1 MMRCDGEPVR
11 LGVRTTRRM
20 SRASQPDKQNGAL
33 SVHTIRASGHV
44 HRNNR
49 PNTRLHPTTTPN
61 HQINPC
67 NAGAIH
73 TRHSFSSNCDKGIFA
88 NLPPRTAAGF
98 RSCWVPAWDWGSA
111 SPRRDCPRYPSALP
125 LRIWAAAS
133 NARHATDGRC
143 APVLHRRT
151 PRLAK

>member
-1 MMRCDGEPVR
+1 
-11 LGVRTTRRM
+11 M

-49 PNTRLHPTTTPN
+49 PNTRLHPTTTPK

-73 TRHSFSSNCDKGIFA
+73 TGHSELRLPAIVPLGVPKAGLKRYIFGELPICLCFRATNRDK
-88 NLPPRTAAGF
+88 
-98 RSCWVPAWDWGSA
+98 
-111 SPRRDCPRYPSALP
+111 
-125 LRIWAAAS
+125 
-133 NARHATDGRC
+133 ARNT
-143 APVLHRRT
+143 
-151 PRLAK
+151 